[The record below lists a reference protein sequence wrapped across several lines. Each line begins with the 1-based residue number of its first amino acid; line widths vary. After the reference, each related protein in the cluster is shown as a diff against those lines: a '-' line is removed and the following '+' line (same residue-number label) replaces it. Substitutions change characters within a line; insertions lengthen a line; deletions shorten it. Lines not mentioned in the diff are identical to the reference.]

1 MPMIQFHAAA
11 AGRYFSWRFAFLAF
25 IPHAL
30 ALGLCAILGLPTIAS
45 ASVLASDSFE
55 TYSTGAIAGKNG
67 GTGWSGAWTA
77 PGSTAIRAD
86 VVDTT
91 SNPLIS
97 AIPGIA
103 TINGATRALELAL
116 TNGSVNQLCGVRP
129 LAAPL
134 AQTFYVG
141 YLVRYVGS
149 GTWAGANNTF
159 TLHLGTDSSSTTTL
173 NFGLRGGAAN
183 EFIMRHGTGAP
194 VAGSDTGG
202 ELANNTTYYLVCKM
216 NWSGSAF
223 TSANMWLNPG
233 LNDNVDT
240 PNGDALLS
248 GFSSAQITHVFFRQA
263 VLDADDVLRADELKI
278 GTQWSDM
285 VQPAYPPP
293 SITLHPR
300 SRTNCAGT
308 AAVFTAAATGTPT
321 PTVQWQV
328 STNAGGAW
336 ANVGG
341 AVSTT
346 YSPASVMGNNGNLY
360 RAVFTNAGGSTN
372 SSAAMLTVNSA
383 PTAVNFSVN
392 AAPNQPRVIDIAGL
406 LAACTAPDGDAFY
419 LSAVAPLSTN
429 GAPVAIT
436 ATNTIVYRPP
446 TGFTGADRFNYTI
459 TDKLGCSATA
469 AVQMTVGP

>member
-1 MPMIQFHAAA
+1 MM
-11 AGRYFSWRFAFLAF
+11 RYA
-25 IPHAL
+25 
-30 ALGLCAILGLPTIAS
+30 
-45 ASVLASDSFE
+45 
-55 TYSTGAIAGKNG
+55 TG
-67 GTGWSGAWTA
+67 S
-77 PGSTAIRAD
+77 P
-86 VVDTT
+86 VV
-91 SNPLIS
+91 
-97 AIPGIA
+97 
-103 TINGATRALELAL
+103 GAT
-116 TNGSVNQLCGVRP
+116 TGGQLV
-129 LAAPL
+129 
-134 AQTFYVG
+134 
-141 YLVRYVGS
+141 S
-149 GTWAGANNTF
+149 GTDYF
-159 TLHLGTDSSSTTTL
+159 L
-173 NFGLRGGAAN
+173 
-183 EFIMRHGTGAP
+183 
-194 VAGSDTGG
+194 VA
-202 ELANNTTYYLVCKM
+202 KM
-216 NWSGSAF
+216 NWNGSAF
-223 TSANMWLNPG
+223 TAANLWLNPTAT
-233 LNDNVDT
+233 DNTAT
-240 PNGDALLS
+240 PNGDASLS
-248 GFSSAQITHVFFRQA
+248 GFSQSTVTHVFFRQA
-263 VLDADDVLRADELKI
+263 ALEADDVLRADEIKI
-278 GTQWSDM
+278 GTAWSDL
-285 VQPAYPPP
+285 VAPAFPPP
-293 SITLHPR
+293 SITLHPQ